1 MTISFVKKVCE
12 LLELE
17 QDRSIS
23 VQSKTTTDLQT
34 LICTHFEIALL
45 DSELWIE
52 VEIEF

>member
-23 VQSKTTTDLQT
+23 VQSKTTTN
-34 LICTHFEIALL
+34 IAIGSISVVSLTN
-45 DSELWIE
+45 D
-52 VEIEF
+52 